1 MNLNT
6 LLFTIKNWTIAEM
19 VFTFFVAQKVFD
31 MNKSFAWL
39 FIFHCS
45 GLTVCIQTY
54 NLDTSFV
61 K

>member
-31 MNKSFAWL
+31 MNKSFA
-39 FIFHCS
+39 
-45 GLTVCIQTY
+45 
-54 NLDTSFV
+54 
-61 K
+61 